1 MKRNPNINFNKG
13 FINYIFVDI
22 NLYTYFE
29 AILFCSNTF
38 CLYAAVRLM
47 YLKYGDNNIFTNVF
61 MDSNST

>member
-22 NLYTYFE
+22 NLYTY
-29 AILFCSNTF
+29 
-38 CLYAAVRLM
+38 CLCAAARLM